1 VELRLTDVDTRW
13 QMQVYTELRRRRCE
27 RPRFDLRVFEEP
39 IFEPDPIFER
49 APHTWGAW
57 WRWVKRAV
65 GYSWREA
72 TGTKRV
78 VREGHHWQLQGVK
91 LFEATFGFGPASV
104 QPERVTLV
112 RPEPDAAAAR
122 EEYRAVTADDPG
134 GANSPPP
141 AMPDAEM
148 TVEQGRVGHEQVL
161 AWLEGLPVST
171 REWAKLFPDDV
182 LHDSLLPQV
191 IAEAS
196 GRVPLSINSREN
208 IAGIVRERRMALDDE
223 ERRGAAAG
231 GGSGA
236 RARAGVWGRA
246 RAAAAASLLD
256 VLDLDERSVSAL
268 RAWVE
273 EFPGEPGD
281 LDDNLVDDVTSA
293 IEERIV
299 AAGEMVPAGLADGA
313 AKVLSELWE
322 RGLLVHPS
330 DAWPFVHYCRSSL
343 REIAELLSAVD
354 GHGAFGDGKCRDC
367 AEAVRQA
374 REFAQRTLAETVPPS
389 VEGGEEG
396 RAVLVVPRPKLD
408 ALRVILDGEAH
419 VCSCGDCESQAYAD
433 RCRFEA
439 ALRELVGA

>member
-273 EFPGEPGD
+273 EFPWVARAPVRCVAVRA
-281 LDDNLVDDVTSA
+281 LLPV
-293 IEERIV
+293 V
-299 AAGEMVPAGLADGA
+299 AAGDCRAADGCRWARRVRRWQVSGLCGGGSAGAGVRAADARGDGA
-313 AKVLSELWE
+313 AIG
-322 RGLLVHPS
+322 RG
-330 DAWPFVHYCRSSL
+330 R
-343 REIAELLSAVD
+343 R
-354 GHGAFGDGKCRDC
+354 GGACGARGAA
-367 AEAVRQA
+367 AEA
-374 REFAQRTLAETVPPS
+374 
-389 VEGGEEG
+389 G
-396 RAVLVVPRPKLD
+396 RAAGDPR
-408 ALRVILDGEAH
+408 R
-419 VCSCGDCESQAYAD
+419 
-433 RCRFEA
+433 
-439 ALRELVGA
+439 